1 MAATLTTQDQILKEQ
16 FLELLKNQVNTKSD
30 VLYNMIKSSE
40 KNIDAYQVVKSAP
53 FGINGGA
60 GAGSE
65 TGLLPTAGEN
75 LYKKFTSSTKNYYGQ
90 LQIGDKVMKA
100 TKSNKG
106 AFIDALVSEMEGLK
120 EAVKFVY
127 GRDLYLDST
136 GILGTCVAATGVT
149 TFEMDDVRYLIEG
162 MTIDLLDS
170 GSAYAAIANGTARR
184 VAAVNRT
191 AKTVTLAGVA
201 TVTVTS
207 TTKVVTQ
214 NSYDKSLTGLKDLFK
229 SSGSLY
235 GVDRSAN
242 PWMVPLLNSSFGA
255 ISDGKIQGIIADIED
270 FRGGAV
276 NYIGMSTDVEGFYMS
291 YMEATRR
298 NVNTMEVAGGYK
310 AIAFKDIPMKRN
322 RFLAAGTMDFMDTS
336 KFTFHVLSDWDWI
349 TGEGGAILQQVAG
362 YPVFAASLAKYGEL
376 ICDHPGGQARQ
387 TGVLAAA

>member
-1 MAATLTTQDQILKEQ
+1 MAATLTTQDQILKTQ

-30 VLYNMIKSSE
+30 VLYNMIKTSE

-53 FGINGGA
+53 YGINGGA
-60 GAGSE
+60 SAGTE

-75 LYKKFTSSTKNYYGQ
+75 FYQKFTSTTKNYYGQ

-120 EAVKFVY
+120 GAAQFIY
-127 GRDLYLDST
+127 GRDLYNDST
-136 GILGTCVAATGVT
+136 GILGTCVGAAASTS
-149 TFEMDDVRYLIEG
+149 FEMDDVRFLIEG
-162 MTIDLLDS
+162 MTVDLLES
-170 GSAYAAIANGTARR
+170 ASAYAAITNGTGRR
-184 VAAVNRT
+184 VKSVNRAT
-191 AKTVTLAGVA
+191 KTVTLTGTA
-201 TVTVTS
+201 TVTVTD

-214 NSYDKSLTGLKDLFK
+214 NSYNLSLSGLKDLFK

-235 GVDRSAN
+235 GVDRATN
-242 PWMVPLLNSSFGA
+242 PWMIPSLNSSFGA
-255 ISDGKIQGIIADIED
+255 VSDSKIQGVIADIED
-270 FRGGAV
+270 FKGGIV
-276 NYIGMSTDVEGFYMS
+276 NYIGVSTDVEGFYMQ

-322 RFLAAGTMDFMDTS
+322 RFLASGTMDFLDTN

-349 TGEGGAILQQVAG
+349 TGDGGAILQQVAG
-362 YPVFAASLAKYGEL
+362 YPIYAASLAKYGEL
-376 ICDHPGGQARQ
+376 ICDHPGAQGRM